1 MDENIIKIALISI
14 AGFFGGI
21 ALFFL
26 GFRWLRQ
33 KRLIENTPT
42 SKVRSIAM
50 GMVELFGSVLPA
62 EKKILKSPF
71 TAKDCV
77 YYSYRIEELRSNGK
91 HTYWATIKKGDE
103 KVHFFLKDNTGAVL
117 VDPEKA
123 KVDVPV
129 SFRYESRWGKDPPKE
144 VIDFLQ
150 KTGIRFES
158 LFGINKTMRF
168 TEMMIP
174 LKQEIY
180 ILGTAGDNP
189 FVEEGTANKNEQDIM
204 IQKGRDI
211 YLISTKRE
219 KDLVKGLGLR
229 AMLGIFGGA
238 ALSIICLIIIFI
250 NLNLI

>member
-1 MDENIIKIALISI
+1 MNEDILKLTLACIG
-14 AGFFGGI
+14 GFFGGV

-50 GMVELFGSVLPA
+50 GLVEIFGSALSA

-77 YYSYRIEELRSNGK
+77 YYSYKIEELRSNGK
-91 HTYWATIKKGDE
+91 HTYWATIKKGNE
-103 KVHFFLKDNTGAVL
+103 NVHFFLKDSTGAVL

-158 LFGINKTMRF
+158 FFGINKTMRF
-168 TEMMIP
+168 TETMIP

-180 ILGTAGDNP
+180 ILGTAGNNP
-189 FVEEGTANKNEQDIM
+189 FVEDGTAKKNEQGIM
-204 IQKGRDI
+204 IQKGREI
-211 YLISTKRE
+211 YLISTKQE

-229 AMLGIFGGA
+229 AMLGIFGGSI
-238 ALSIICLIIIFI
+238 LSIICLIVIFI
-250 NLNLI
+250 SLNLI